1 MAISVDEVRTV
12 ARLARLALDEAR
24 VEELAH
30 ELGKILGYVDQL
42 NELDTSNVEPTLQVG
57 TLSAPLREDVVR
69 PGLEA
74 VAAYREAPRTSP
86 DGFLVP
92 GFVDESSGKKG
103 GA

>member
-12 ARLARLALDEAR
+12 ARLARLSLDEGR
-24 VEELAH
+24 VEELAR

-42 NELDTSNVEPTLQVG
+42 NELDTSEVEPTLQVG
-57 TLSAPLREDVVR
+57 GAGAPLREDRVFM
-69 PGLEA
+69 GLSPE
-74 VAAYREAPRTSP
+74 VAYAQAPRTSA

-92 GFVDESSGKKG
+92 GFVDESAGRKE